1 MSDMLIRFN
10 IKNFLSFNKTD
21 DGKSIEFSM
30 IAGRVSRKNEHI
42 YDDKKIKL
50 LKLATV
56 YGANASGKSNL
67 VKALD
72 FMRKMVIDGFPEG
85 YSNMFCKLDEE
96 NKDLP
101 SYFELEIKINDKYY
115 AYGFEA
121 ILSQR
126 RFISEWLLEL
136 APNGKDKYIF
146 NRNIEKNELNFGTS
160 IKRSPYFER
169 FKIYADDIKE
179 DNTVL
184 FLRIMNENKKAFYQ
198 GQRNMS
204 INALKNIY
212 NWIYNSLDINYPD
225 RPISNYDYLLREDNV
240 DYICGFI
247 SSFGT
252 GITDFKMIEISLEKV
267 LEKLPEIIK
276 KRLMLDLERKKV
288 EINQIDLDKK
298 STKIKKNIIRNA
310 ISIRSNQNFFII
322 DVNNNGVSCKTIQFQ
337 HETKDI
343 FFELNEESDGTKRI
357 LDLIEILL
365 SKGGKTFVIDELDRC
380 LHPALTYR
388 FIELFLQ
395 LAQEKEIQLI
405 VTTHESRLLD
415 FDLLRR
421 DEIWFIDKNNR
432 GESQVYSLEE
442 YNERFDKKIDKA
454 YLDGRYGGI
463 PIFNTLFPVIN
474 QE

>member
-1 MSDMLIRFN
+1 MLIRFN

-21 DGKSIEFSM
+21 DEKSIEFSM

-72 FMRKMVIDGFPEG
+72 FMKKTLMYGFPEG
-85 YSNMFCKLDEE
+85 HSNMFCKLDEK
-96 NKDLP
+96 NKDSS
-101 SYFELEIKINDKYY
+101 SYFELEIKINGKYY

-121 ILSQR
+121 ILSQS
-126 RFISEWLLEL
+126 RFISEWLIEL
-136 APNGKDKYIF
+136 APNGKDKLIF
-146 NRNIEKNELNFGTS
+146 NRDIEKNELNFGES
-160 IKRSPYFER
+160 IKRSKVFDR

-179 DNTVL
+179 DEAVL
-184 FLRIMNENKKAFYQ
+184 FLKIMNENKKAFYH
-198 GQRNMS
+198 GQRSMS
-204 INALKNIY
+204 VKALKNIY
-212 NWIYNSLDINYPD
+212 DWIDRSLDINYPD

-240 DYICGFI
+240 DDICDFI

-252 GITDFKMIEISLEKV
+252 GITHFKPVEVPLNKVFKNLPAEIQKQLDSDLKKIMTMLNKEDSDEETSVIKRG
-267 LEKLPEIIK
+267 II
-276 KRLMLDLERKKV
+276 M
-288 EINQIDLDKK
+288 
-298 STKIKKNIIRNA
+298 
-310 ISIRSNQNFFII
+310 RSDQDFFII
-322 DVNNNGVSCKTIQFQ
+322 ELDNSGISCKTIQFQ
-337 HETKDI
+337 HEAKDI

-454 YLDGRYGGI
+454 YLDGRYGGV
-463 PIFNTLFPVIN
+463 PIFNTLFPLIN

>member
-1 MSDMLIRFN
+1 MLIRFN
-10 IKNFLSFNKTD
+10 VKNFLSFNKTD

-72 FMRKMVIDGFPEG
+72 FMRQMVLYGFPEG
-85 YSNMFCKLDEE
+85 HSNMFCKLDEK
-96 NKDLP
+96 NKNLP

-121 ILSQR
+121 ILSQS

-136 APNGKDKYIF
+136 TPNGKDKFIF
-146 NRNIEKNELNFGTS
+146 NRDVEKHELNFGES
-160 IKRSPYFER
+160 IKRSKIFNR

-179 DNTVL
+179 DDAVL
-184 FLRIMNENKKAFYQ
+184 FLKIMNENKKAFYH
-198 GQRNMS
+198 GQRSMS
-204 INALKNIY
+204 VNALKNIY
-212 NWIYNSLDINYPD
+212 DWIDKSLDINYPD
-225 RPISNYDYLLREDNV
+225 KYVSEYSYLSTTNNFKEMCS
-240 DYICGFI
+240 II
-247 SSFGT
+247 SSLGT
-252 GITDFKMIEISLEKV
+252 GITDFRMVDISLERFFKHV
-267 LEKLPEIIK
+267 SDEN
-276 KRLMLDLERKKV
+276 RKKV
-288 EINQIDLDKK
+288 QSLLEDNLAILNQLKLVNSVEKRMFSFIYRIDKDFFVIGLEKDK
-298 STKIKKNIIRNA
+298 I
-310 ISIRSNQNFFII
+310 
-322 DVNNNGVSCKTIQFQ
+322 SCKTIQFQ

-421 DEIWFIDKNNR
+421 DEIWFIDKNSR

-463 PIFNTLFPVIN
+463 PIFNTLFPVID